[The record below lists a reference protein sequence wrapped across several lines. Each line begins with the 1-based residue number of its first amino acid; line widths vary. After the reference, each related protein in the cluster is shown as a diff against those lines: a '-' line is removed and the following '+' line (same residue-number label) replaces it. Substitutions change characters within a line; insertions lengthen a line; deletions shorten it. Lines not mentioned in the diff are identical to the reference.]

1 MRRDLREGG
10 LRPGRKFFLILDQ
23 VSQALYGY
31 IIQAEMLF
39 LRYYKVNPFEIM
51 KGIPMIDL
59 QLYIQQIQKAE
70 SKERESMKKKE
81 LMTALKQICDI
92 LNFIFYKK

>member
-1 MRRDLREGG
+1 MFQE
-10 LRPGRKFFLILDQ
+10 I
-23 VSQALYGY
+23 ANMLYGY

-51 KGIPMIDL
+51 KNITLIDL
-59 QLYIQQIQKAE
+59 QVYIKQIEEKEKKDQE
-70 SKERESMKKKE
+70 SFKKKDI
-81 LMTALKQICDI
+81 MTALKKINDL

>member
-1 MRRDLREGG
+1 MR
-10 LRPGRKFFLILDQ
+10 
-23 VSQALYGY
+23 
-31 IIQAEMLF
+31 
-39 LRYYKVNPFEIM
+39 
-51 KGIPMIDL
+51 GIPMIDL